1 MAKSKDKNGG
11 GNKSGAS
18 KGGECAAQGAINREQ
33 IAKQAKAREQRRQ
46 EEGPA
51 FFLRLNE
58 ERNTNP
64 ADIANGVV
72 GKYAIPGGDQPSVH
86 LTVRNHAQA
95 NGSFPVVEFESAQ
108 RGHVLQGTTLNPG
121 VFLGTKWIGDMDWNS
136 RMTGSAK
143 TTQENLHGYLSQF
156 IELVPA
162 DQVEVPVKPAIT
174 APKLTQADMESLAK
188 AEAKRQRRKANDAAT
203 PSKKIATASEKAA
216 EATMLHAMRKQA
228 IHPFGFATGTIGYCD
243 LSSDHG
249 ELIVLSFMD
258 GGDRKVS
265 IAYLSKSHILT
276 LAGVKVDDAIF
287 ASYVMAG
294 RVHESDRSHMKKDD
308 FDRRNAV
315 AKYIHDQLANRGI
328 RFPAGKKQK
337 A

>member
-18 KGGECAAQGAINREQ
+18 KGGECAAQGAINRER
-33 IAKQAKAREQRRQ
+33 IAKEAKMREQRRQ

-51 FFLRLNE
+51 FFIRLNE

-108 RGHVLQGTTLNPG
+108 RGHVLQGATLSPG

-188 AEAKRQRRKANDAAT
+188 AQQKRDRKPQKQISD
-203 PSKKIATASEKAA
+203 ASEKATQ
-216 EATMLHAMRKQA
+216 ATALHAMRKQA
-228 IHPFGFATGTIGYCD
+228 ILPFEFATGTIGYCD